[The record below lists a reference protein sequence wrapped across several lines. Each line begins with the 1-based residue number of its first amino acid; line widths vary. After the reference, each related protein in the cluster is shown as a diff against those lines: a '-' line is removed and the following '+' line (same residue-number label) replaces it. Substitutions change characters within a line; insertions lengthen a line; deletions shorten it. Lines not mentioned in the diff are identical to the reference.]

1 MEKQRWNPGAL
12 LAPVP
17 AVLVS
22 CGTAEAPNLLTVA
35 WTGIVC
41 SQPATTYI
49 SLRPERHSYGI
60 IRESGEFV
68 INLTTKDMVRAV
80 DFCGV
85 RSGRDT
91 DKFARCGLTPEAA
104 EPLRCPAVGESP
116 VQLLCKVTQVLPLGS
131 HDMFLARIVGVQV
144 DPALLDG
151 QGKLH
156 LDRANLLAYAHGEYF
171 ALGEKL
177 GSFGYSVRKKP
188 AGKRRGGNGKGRG
201 KAPLPKGKREN

>member
-1 MEKQRWNPGAL
+1 MVITMETNQKQRWNPGAL

-22 CGTAEAPNLLTVA
+22 CGTMEKPNLLTVA

-49 SLRPERHSYGI
+49 SLRPERYSYPI

-68 INLTTKDMVRAV
+68 INLTTRSMARAV

-85 RSGRDT
+85 RSGREM
-91 DKFARCGLTPEAA
+91 DKFSHCHLTPVSVP
-104 EPLRCPAVGESP
+104 PLSCPAVAESP
-116 VQLLCKVTQVLPLGS
+116 MQILCQVTQVLPLGS
-131 HDMFLARIVGVQV
+131 HDMFLAKIVGIEV
-144 DPALLDG
+144 DSALLDA
-151 QGKLH
+151 QGKLRM
-156 LDRANLLAYAHGEYF
+156 DRCGLLAYAHGEYF

-188 AGKRRGGNGKGRG
+188 SRRKR
-201 KAPLPKGKREN
+201 

>member
-22 CGTAEAPNLLTVA
+22 CGTMEQPNVLTVA

-49 SLRPERHSYGI
+49 SLRPERYSYPI
-60 IRESGEFV
+60 IQESGEFV
-68 INLTTKDMVRAV
+68 LNLTNREMVKAGA
-80 DFCGV
+80 FCGV

-91 DKFARCGLTPEAA
+91 DKFAHCGLTPEAA
-104 EPLRCPAVGESP
+104 EPLQCPAIGESP

-144 DPALLDG
+144 APALLDR

-188 AGKRRGGNGKGRG
+188 VGKRRRG
-201 KAPLPKGKREN
+201 PRPNR